1 MAARCPAMGRL
12 PSFPNY
18 IPQNAVRSHMPYE
31 QHQEKKYSHDQKKV
45 YDAALKSVEKLKGQI
60 LSSKP
65 EDFRFE
71 VKFDKTLLGK
81 VLGERTNLTCAIQV
95 DGEQSKVVVD
105 AYPLDAVGR
114 KLLFGAR
121 KGVTQE
127 VIHLFT
133 QHLENNLA

>member
-1 MAARCPAMGRL
+1 
-12 PSFPNY
+12 
-18 IPQNAVRSHMPYE
+18 MPLE
-31 QHQEKKYSHDQKKV
+31 QHQEKNYSQDRSKV
-45 YDAALKSVEKLKGQI
+45 YAAALKSVEILKGQM

-81 VLGERTNLTCAIQV
+81 VLGERTNLTCTVQA
-95 DGEQSKVVVD
+95 DGEQSKVVLD

-114 KLLFGAR
+114 KLMFGAR

-127 VIHLFT
+127 VINLFT
-133 QHLENNLA
+133 EHLESNLK

>member
-1 MAARCPAMGRL
+1 
-12 PSFPNY
+12 
-18 IPQNAVRSHMPYE
+18 MPLE
-31 QHQEKKYSHDQKKV
+31 QHQEKNYSQDRSKV

-81 VLGERTNLTCAIQV
+81 VLGERTNLTCVIQTAG
-95 DGEQSKVVVD
+95 DGSKVVMD

-114 KLLFGAR
+114 KLMFGAR

-127 VIHLFT
+127 VINLFT
-133 QHLENNLA
+133 EHLENNLI

>member
-1 MAARCPAMGRL
+1 MGGL
-12 PSFPNY
+12 PSFPKS
-18 IPQNAVRSHMPYE
+18 ISQKARSRMPLE
-31 QHQEKKYSHDQKKV
+31 QHQEKNYSQDRSKV
-45 YDAALKSVEKLKGQI
+45 YHAALKSVEKLKGQI

-65 EDFRFE
+65 EDFRLE

-81 VLGERTNLTCAIQV
+81 VLGERTNLTCTVQA

-114 KLLFGAR
+114 KLMFGAR

-127 VIHLFT
+127 VINLFT
-133 QHLENNLA
+133 EHLESNLK